1 MDTPASRQASPESG
15 AKRRQYT
22 RIESFD
28 HPMAPPA
35 VLRRAEWAVIVNHGM
50 GQQLHF
56 ETLELVVL
64 ALRDA
69 EMRARTQIVK
79 LPAAGGGEL
88 ETRAQVVP
96 LPVNMRIVKLPA
108 AGGGELELLRAE
120 MEVTDADGRPHSVD
134 LYESYWAPLT
144 ES

>member
-88 ETRAQVVP
+88 E
-96 LPVNMRIVKLPA
+96 
-108 AGGGELELLRAE
+108 LLRAE

-144 ES
+144 EGKVTLRDCTKFLLEG